1 MSTSEQL
8 SSAPAAAAATS
19 TSASTTTSTSSSST
33 TPINPLTGNLHNT
46 LLSVTST
53 GASTAPGAPTT
64 QLTIQIQNL
73 TTTLNLHCPLDLRRI
88 SSTIMNTEYAPS
100 KFGACIM
107 RLMNPKC
114 TCLLFASGKCVITGS
129 RSIHNAHLSSRK
141 LAYIL
146 TKLQFPVTNPAF
158 KVRNMIGTL
167 DLGFPVRL
175 EGIVYDHAKFAS
187 YEPELFPGLIYRC
200 LSPKVVLLVFVSGK
214 VVITG
219 AKDEG
224 DMARVMEKMFPVLE
238 EYKKTTAGAQPPRT
252 QQQVQQGQRL
262 ITQGGEAGQQQQ
274 QQNNNS
280 STWRRPEAL

>member
-1 MSTSEQL
+1 MCCRGLIELQGALAYEFFYQWMLACVRVDGRFTTRVKGRAFCNLTARSNYSLAGAAFHQPTCTQPLHPASSQPLANKKYLPISSSLETARESMSTSEQL

-129 RSIHNAHLSSRK
+129 RR
-141 LAYIL
+141 
-146 TKLQFPVTNPAF
+146 
-158 KVRNMIGTL
+158 
-167 DLGFPVRL
+167 
-175 EGIVYDHAKFAS
+175 
-187 YEPELFPGLIYRC
+187 
-200 LSPKVVLLVFVSGK
+200 
-214 VVITG
+214 
-219 AKDEG
+219 
-224 DMARVMEKMFPVLE
+224 
-238 EYKKTTAGAQPPRT
+238 
-252 QQQVQQGQRL
+252 
-262 ITQGGEAGQQQQ
+262 
-274 QQNNNS
+274 
-280 STWRRPEAL
+280 

>member
-1 MSTSEQL
+1 MRLRMPACVHARVSCACVHMCMHVHVCVCVGSARWLFWLTCPL
-8 SSAPAAAAATS
+8 ISSPVR
-19 TSASTTTSTSSSST
+19 
-33 TPINPLTGNLHNT
+33 PPLTPPT
-46 LLSVTST
+46 
-53 GASTAPGAPTT
+53 PAPT
-64 QLTIQIQNL
+64 
-73 TTTLNLHCPLDLRRI
+73 
-88 SSTIMNTEYAPS
+88 S
-100 KFGACIM
+100 
-107 RLMNPKC
+107 
-114 TCLLFASGKCVITGS
+114 
-129 RSIHNAHLSSRK
+129 SIHNAHLSSRK

-238 EYKKTTAGAQPPRT
+238 EYKKTMAGAQPPRT

-274 QQNNNS
+274 QQQQQQNNNS
-280 STWRRPEAL
+280 SSWRRPEAV